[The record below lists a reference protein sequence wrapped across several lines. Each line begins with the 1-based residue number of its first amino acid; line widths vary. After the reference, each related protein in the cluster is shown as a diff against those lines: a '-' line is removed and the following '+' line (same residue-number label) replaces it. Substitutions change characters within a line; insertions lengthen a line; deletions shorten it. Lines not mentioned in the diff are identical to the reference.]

1 MASAPTATAPPSTES
16 LEVRVLSADNI
27 HPPGSG
33 PPDFDAYVKVEMRGQ
48 DGLVKA
54 RTAAGKWMED
64 GTIKFDETLRLP
76 IPAGAE
82 EIRLKVCKDKKR
94 VFLSGSNVI
103 SNAGIYLRDLL
114 RFVPIEKEFGLFR
127 PTDKTPGGS
136 IKMFFDYKPNAP
148 AEAAASHPSETPA
161 TPVGGYTFTAK
172 EPAAP
177 APAAPPARIQVAA
190 AASAA
195 PVGAKAS
202 APAPAAPK
210 KKGGFPL
217 LGLLVVVA
225 GAGIGLLAQQNAK
238 PKSSKPAAAA
248 KKK

>member
-1 MASAPTATAPPSTES
+1 MASAPPAPTSTES
-16 LEVRVLSADNI
+16 LEVRVITAENI
-27 HPPGSG
+27 NPGG
-33 PPDFDAYVKVEMRGQ
+33 GQPDFDAYVKVEMRGQ

-64 GTIKFDETLRLP
+64 GSIKFDETLRLP

-136 IKMFFDYKPNAP
+136 IKMFFDYKPNTPAETVAAP
-148 AEAAASHPSETPA
+148 AKATEQA
-161 TPVGGYTFTAK
+161 TPQGKASYTAK

-177 APAAPPARIQVAA
+177 KPAVAAPPPANVTISAAAKAA
-190 AASAA
+190 AAPSASS
-195 PVGAKAS
+195 G
-202 APAPAAPK
+202 APAK

-225 GAGIGLLAQQNAK
+225 GAGCAVLASQQQK
-238 PKSSKPAAAA
+238 TKKPAP

>member
-1 MASAPTATAPPSTES
+1 MASATTAAPATES
-16 LEVRVLSADNI
+16 LEVRVLTADGI
-27 HPPGSG
+27 HPAGAG

-54 RTAAGKWMED
+54 RTAAGKWMDD
-64 GTIKFDETLRLP
+64 GSLKFDETLRLP

-136 IKMFFDYKPNAP
+136 IKMFFDYKPNSP
-148 AEAAASHPSETPA
+148 AELAAASKATETPA
-161 TPVGGYTFTAK
+161 TPQGGYSFTAK
-172 EPAAP
+172 EPAA
-177 APAAPPARIQVAA
+177 ASKPAAPLPVRIEVAA
-190 AASAA
+190 AAQA
-195 PVGAKAS
+195 
-202 APAPAAPK
+202 APAAKAAAPAAAAAK

-217 LGLLVVVA
+217 LGLAVVVV
-225 GAGIGLLAQQNAK
+225 GAGLGLLAQQNSK
-238 PKSSKPAAAA
+238 PKSPNKR
-248 KKK
+248 K

>member
-1 MASAPTATAPPSTES
+1 MASATPAPTSTES
-16 LEVRVLSADNI
+16 LEVRVITAENI
-27 HPPGSG
+27 NPGG
-33 PPDFDAYVKVEMRGQ
+33 GQPDFDAYVKVEMRGQ

-64 GTIKFDETLRLP
+64 GSIKFDETLRLP

-136 IKMFFDYKPNAP
+136 IKMFFDYKPNTPAETVAAP
-148 AEAAASHPSETPA
+148 AKATEQA
-161 TPVGGYTFTAK
+161 TPQGKASYTAK

-177 APAAPPARIQVAA
+177 
-190 AASAA
+190 
-195 PVGAKAS
+195 
-202 APAPAAPK
+202 
-210 KKGGFPL
+210 
-217 LGLLVVVA
+217 
-225 GAGIGLLAQQNAK
+225 
-238 PKSSKPAAAA
+238 KPAALRPMYDNERRQDSFESGKAGAA
-248 KKK
+248 GSSANVQPTYDF